1 MKAVILAGGFG
12 TRLAE
17 ETQIK
22 PKPMVEIGGKPI
34 LWHLLKLY
42 SFYGIQEFIICCGY
56 KGYFIKEYFDNYA
69 LHLSD
74 VTYHMNE
81 GGRMEV
87 HNQTTEPWKVTL
99 IDTGDESDTGG
110 RLLRVKDYI
119 KEDTF
124 CFTYGDGLADINI
137 NSLISFHS
145 QNNCIATLTAVRP
158 PGRYG
163 ALRLDGS
170 KVLGFQEKPLGD
182 GAWINGGF
190 FVLNQNVFEFI
201 KDDYSCWEVDVLP
214 VLAKLGKLNA
224 FSHKGY
230 WHPMDTLRDKRIL
243 NELWLSK
250 KAPWKVW

>member
-74 VTYHMNE
+74 VTYNMNE

-87 HNQTTEPWKVTL
+87 HSQTTEPWKVTL

>member
-42 SFYGIQEFIICCGY
+42 SFYGVQEFIICCGY

-201 KDDYSCWEVDVLP
+201 KNDYSCWEVDVLP

>member
-42 SFYGIQEFIICCGY
+42 SFYGVQEFIICCGY

-201 KDDYSCWEVDVLP
+201 KNDYSCWEVDVLP
-214 VLAKLGKLNA
+214 VLANLGKLNA